1 MSPPKRMTAQRWQG
15 LMEALGLP
23 LSEST
28 GEELI
33 RVHSQRN
40 RHYHNTHHVDA
51 CLRHLDEH
59 AECADSAAEIELALW
74 FHDAVYRP
82 LLRHNERK
90 SAEWATRFLRESENG
105 RRPWANRVPRLIMA
119 TRHIREPKTR
129 DQAVIAD
136 IDLAILASDEA
147 TYAAFEKAVRRE
159 YRVVPYFLYRRKRE
173 KILRSFLD
181 RPVIYHNETL
191 RSLWESRARKNLAT
205 ALGEM

>member
-1 MSPPKRMTAQRWQG
+1 MSQPERMTALRWQG

-23 LSEST
+23 ASENT

-33 RVHSQRN
+33 RAHSQRN
-40 RHYHNTHHVDA
+40 RHYHSTGHIDT

-59 AECADSAAEIELALW
+59 AELTDSAAEIELALW

-90 SAEWATRFLRESENG
+90 SAEWATRFLQESETG
-105 RRPWANRVPRLIMA
+105 SRPWANRVPRLIMA

-136 IDLAILASDEA
+136 IDLAILASDA
-147 TYAAFEKAVRRE
+147 DTYAAFEKAVRRE
-159 YRVVPYFLYRRKRE
+159 HRVIPYFLYRRKRE
-173 KILRSFLD
+173 AILRGFLY
-181 RPVIYHNETL
+181 RPVIYHDSTL
-191 RSLWESRARKNLAT
+191 RKLWETRARKNLEQT
-205 ALGEM
+205 LSEM